1 MGVIKSFP
9 KSDNIK
15 NDIEKINNMTMSH
28 LFKKKTN
35 SRIFFSVHNSESFF
49 SKINSSLTI
58 SVNIVNVY

>member
-9 KSDNIK
+9 KSDNIR
-15 NDIEKINNMTMSH
+15 NDIEKINCITMSD

-35 SRIFFSVHNSESFF
+35 SRIFFSVHNNESIF

-58 SVNIVNVY
+58 SVNIVNSY